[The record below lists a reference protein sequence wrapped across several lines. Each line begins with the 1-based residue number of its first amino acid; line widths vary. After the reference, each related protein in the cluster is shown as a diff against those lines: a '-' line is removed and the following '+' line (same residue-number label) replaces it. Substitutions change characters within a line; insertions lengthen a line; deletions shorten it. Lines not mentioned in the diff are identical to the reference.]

1 VGETRREENGR
12 ARACRAQGDR
22 QKIAQACLSSRP
34 RPNMA
39 SRSWAEN
46 C

>member
-1 VGETRREENGR
+1 
-12 ARACRAQGDR
+12 
-22 QKIAQACLSSRP
+22 LSSRP

-46 C
+46 CWNATIV